1 MDDISF
7 NMREALGK
15 GEGTFGYTRD
25 AIQAVFDATTSVET
39 AQRIL
44 GKTAIDLFN
53 MRQPDRCDVAAVGV
67 KGAGDAERT
76 SEVL

>member
-1 MDDISF
+1 MRGPAGSVCPHCAFHGISCVGLECNVPAKWGITVDDIS
-7 NMREALGK
+7 
-15 GEGTFGYTRD
+15 
-25 AIQAVFDATTSVET
+25 
-39 AQRIL
+39 
-44 GKTAIDLFN
+44 FN